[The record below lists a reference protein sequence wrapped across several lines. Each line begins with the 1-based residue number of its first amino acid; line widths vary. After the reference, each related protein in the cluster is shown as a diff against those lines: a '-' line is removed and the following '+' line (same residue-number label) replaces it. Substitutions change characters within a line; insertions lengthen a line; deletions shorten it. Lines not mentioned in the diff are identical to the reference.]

1 MNQIKIKSGGY
12 EFSFDAQ
19 KINEMGI
26 LKTSADSTEVLVDK
40 RIIKGKV
47 SADTMVARQLLV
59 DLNGEEFLVEIKSE
73 TDLMIETLGFNS
85 AKANKIKVLKAPMP
99 GLVIDVFVEEGQTVA
114 ENENV
119 LVLEAMK
126 MENVIKLPHEAVVKK
141 IHVTKGQ
148 AITKGQIMIELA

>member
-12 EFSFDAQ
+12 EFSFDTQ

-47 SADTMVARQLLV
+47 SVDAMVARQLLV

-141 IHVTKGQ
+141 IHVAKGQ